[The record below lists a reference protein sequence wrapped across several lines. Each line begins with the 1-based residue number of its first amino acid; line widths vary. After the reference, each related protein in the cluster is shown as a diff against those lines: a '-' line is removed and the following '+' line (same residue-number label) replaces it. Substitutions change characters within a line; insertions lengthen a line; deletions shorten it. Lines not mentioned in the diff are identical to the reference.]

1 MMVDDLLGQL
11 KQNQSLLLENV
22 RRFSPSSYK
31 EQFHP
36 DLSPPGWHLG
46 HCIYTECYW
55 IREKILN
62 DINPGDQFK
71 ELYIPELSPK
81 STRSE
86 ELPNFPELCEWAEQ
100 IQSEN
105 RTILIE
111 KVDHTDQNPL
121 LKDNFLLH
129 FLIQHYAQHFETTM
143 YIFAQAMIKQA
154 GEYEAKQKLETKP
167 LSRVAKTIP
176 AHKSSIG
183 AKSNHCPYDNEHPAF
198 EHAADEFNIAERPVS
213 NAEYL
218 GFIEDG
224 GYDRPELWSTVGWQW
239 CSNNNIECPEFWMR
253 DSNQCLFTVDE
264 SGPYSLSADD
274 PVHGVSY
281 YEANAFAHWANARI
295 PHEYEWETAKRSNAL
310 EADGAVWEWCSNYF
324 HPYDGFKAFP
334 YDGYSIPFFDN
345 QHIVLRGACRYSLPA
360 IKRLS
365 FRNYYQADKRHMI
378 AGIRLVFP
386 EG

>member
-1 MMVDDLLGQL
+1 MTVDNLLGQL
-11 KQNQSLLLENV
+11 QQNQSLLLENV
-22 RRFSPSSYK
+22 RRFSPSNYK

-46 HCIYTECYW
+46 HCIYIESYW
-55 IREKILN
+55 IRGKILN
-62 DINPGDQFK
+62 EINPGDQFK

-86 ELPNFPELCEWAEQ
+86 ELPKFSALCEWAEQ

-105 RTILIE
+105 RALLME
-111 KVDHTDQNPL
+111 KADQTDQNPL
-121 LKDNFLLH
+121 LMDNFLFH
-129 FLIQHYAQHFETTM
+129 FLIQHYAQHFETNM

-154 GEYEAKQKLETKP
+154 GVYETKQKLETKS
-167 LSRVAKTIP
+167 LSHVANTI
-176 AHKSSIG
+176 HGHQSLIG
-183 AKSNHCPYDNEHPAF
+183 AESNHCPYDNEHPLF
-198 EHAADEFNIAERPVS
+198 EVPVKEFNIAARPVS

-224 GYDRPELWSTVGWQW
+224 GYDRPELWSTEGWKW
-239 CSNNNIECPEFWMR
+239 CNDNNIERPEYWLR

-264 SGPYSLSADD
+264 SGPCSLSTDD
-274 PVHGVSY
+274 PVFGVSY
-281 YEANAFAHWANARI
+281 HEASAFAHWASARL
-295 PHEYEWETAKRSNAL
+295 PHEYEWEAAKRSEAL
-310 EADGAVWEWCSNYF
+310 TADGVVWEWCSNYF

-334 YDGYSIPFFDN
+334 YDGYSIPYFDN
-345 QHIVLRGACRYSLPA
+345 QHKVLRGASRYSLPA

-365 FRNYYQADKRHMI
+365 FRNYFQADKRHMI
-378 AGIRLVFP
+378 AGIRLIFP